1 MTAALE
7 LAFMDATGLPN
18 PKVGVIDNNHRYSF
32 NGEGPYPGVTAIL
45 KLQDAL
51 MGDGLTTW
59 AAKIAAEAVYSNQ
72 PETLDLA
79 IDDAL
84 TAVTRAQRIGSAV
97 HGKIEDLLSG
107 RIWQKTPE
115 TEKYLDAFSLF
126 MAEHHPEFIER
137 EAVVLSP
144 RHHFAGRFDFIARIG
159 GRIALV
165 DVKTGKLKPSHTLQL
180 AGYAAAEFIGRPN
193 DPTKHPLP
201 RIRDFY
207 ILLLREGSYILEPIT
222 VTPKDRRHFLT
233 LAKAYQAAKA
243 WEQK

>member
-1 MTAALE
+1 MTVETEFVAA
-7 LAFMDATGLPN
+7 MGLPN
-18 PKVGVIDNNHRYSF
+18 PNVGVIDNNHRYSF
-32 NGEGPYPGVTAIL
+32 NGAGPYPGVTAIL

-59 AAKIAAEAVYSNQ
+59 AAKIAAEAVYTSQ
-72 PETLDLA
+72 SESLDLA

-84 TAVTRAQRIGSAV
+84 HAVTRAQRIGSAV

-144 RHHFAGRFDFIARIG
+144 KHNYAGRFDFIAKIA
-159 GRIALV
+159 GRVALV
-165 DVKTGKLKPSHTLQL
+165 DVKTGKLKASHTLQL

-201 RIRDFY
+201 RIKDFY
-207 ILLLREGSYILEPIT
+207 ILLLRENDYTLQPIT
-222 VTPKDRRHFLT
+222 VTAKDRRHFLT

-243 WEQK
+243 WETK